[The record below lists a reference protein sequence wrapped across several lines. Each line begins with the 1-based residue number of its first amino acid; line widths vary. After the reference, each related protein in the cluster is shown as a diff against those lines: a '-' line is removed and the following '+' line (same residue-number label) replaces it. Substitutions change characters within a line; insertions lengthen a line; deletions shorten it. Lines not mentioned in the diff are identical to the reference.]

1 MLRKNAVVD
10 QNDNNILKGTKHEL
24 GCCDGDSE
32 RDCQHTASY
41 VQANSV
47 SQITL
52 SENGADVVLPLVIAG
67 AATAAAAKTAIE
79 TALTNAGYYED
90 DNGAIGVSVVDSGTN
105 LDITIV
111 GDINVTSITTS
122 GGTVTFTAKCV
133 KKNLCTFSATGFTA
147 GAGSTLHINGASQ
160 SIGDITPGTTSAATV
175 KASVETALSNEGITA
190 TATVTTT
197 GSGGSQTYN
206 VSIAAIPSNST
217 LYLVGASGVKFYLA
231 VSACAQ
237 TYVTA

>member
-10 QNDNNILKGTKHEL
+10 QNDNNFLKTTKHEL
-24 GCCDGDSE
+24 GCCDGDAE

-41 VQANSV
+41 TQANSV
-47 SQITL
+47 SVLTI
-52 SENGADVVLPLVIAG
+52 SENGASVALPCVIAG
-67 AATAAAAKTAIE
+67 AASDATAKTAIE
-79 TALTNAGYYED
+79 AALTAAGYYED
-90 DNGAIGVSVVDSGTN
+90 NNGAVGVAVVDSGAN

-111 GDINVTSITTS
+111 GDIKVVSLTHS
-122 GGTVTFTAKCV
+122 GGTATFTAKCV
-133 KKNLCTFSATGFTA
+133 KKNLCTFAVTGFTA

-160 SIGDITPGTTSAATV
+160 SIGDITPGTTTGATV
-175 KASVETALSNEGITA
+175 KASVEAALLAEGITA

-206 VSIAAIPSNST
+206 VSIASIPSNTT

-231 VSACAQ
+231 SSSCVQ
-237 TYVTA
+237 TYTA

>member
-1 MLRKNAVVD
+1 MLRKNAVVG
-10 QNDNNILKGTKHEL
+10 QNADNFLKSTKHEL
-24 GCCDGDSE
+24 GCCDGDAE
-32 RDCQHTASY
+32 RDCKHTGSY

-52 SENGADVVLPLVIAG
+52 SENGAAVVLPLVIAG
-67 AATAAAAKTAIE
+67 AATAATAKTAIE
-79 TALTNAGYYED
+79 TALATAGYYED
-90 DNGAIGVSVVDSGTN
+90 DNGAVGVSVVDSGTN

-133 KKNLCTFSATGFTA
+133 KKNLCTFAVSGFTA

-160 SIGDITPGTTSAATV
+160 SIGDITPGTTSASTV
-175 KASVETALSNEGITA
+175 KASVEAALLAEGITA
-190 TATVTTT
+190 VATVTTT

-206 VSIAAIPSNST
+206 VSIAEIPSNTT
-217 LYLVGASGVKFYLA
+217 LYLVGASGVKFYLVA
-231 VSACAQ
+231 SGCVQ
-237 TYVTA
+237 TYTA

>member
-1 MLRKNAVVD
+1 MLRKNAVVG
-10 QNDNNILKGTKHEL
+10 QNADNFLKSTKHEL
-24 GCCDGDSE
+24 GCCDGDAE
-32 RDCQHTASY
+32 RDCKHTGSY

-47 SQITL
+47 SAITL
-52 SENGADVVLPLVIAG
+52 SENGKNVVLPLVVSG
-67 AATAAAAKTAIE
+67 AATAEAAKSAIE
-79 TALTNAGYYED
+79 TVLYNAGYYED
-90 DNGAIGVSVVDSGTN
+90 DNGEIGISVVDSGTN

-111 GDINVTSITTS
+111 GDINVVSLTTS
-122 GGTVTFTAKCV
+122 GGTVTFTAKCA

-175 KASVETALSNEGITA
+175 KASVEAALLAEGITA

-197 GSGGSQTYN
+197 GSGASQTYN
-206 VSIAAIPSNST
+206 VSIAATPSKTT

-231 VSACAQ
+231 ASSCVQ
-237 TYVTA
+237 TYTA